1 MTRQLHEAR
10 EHGGDVGTATAHQV
24 GRHTLT
30 EALGHGGAGG
40 TPGVGKHTLV
50 ESLQRTMVQ
59 RQVVQRQTLPAAPA
73 TEAVTGN
80 RAVEVA
86 AEGVA
91 SGGAALPYLGQV
103 QAAFGSHDIGGIE
116 AHHGPEAVA
125 ANQALGAEA
134 YATGD
139 RVAFAS
145 SSPSMHTVAHE
156 AAHVVQQR
164 AGVQLK
170 GGVGAAG
177 DVHEQHADA
186 VADAVVAGRSAEAL
200 LSSCA
205 GGAQHTSGQA
215 AVQKKGAASGE
226 TDLFDG
232 ARAPDSK
239 QQGKIDHIL
248 NPTGAGGA
256 TSKKYKQAGFVAGMT
271 TAIDAWR
278 KASTTGFKALSGPN
292 SFTLDMPQARKTG
305 DAAQKV
311 VTDKYGA
318 YVKAASTGAGASDAA
333 KPGYKVSD
341 PAVLH
346 KQEDS
351 IDPLSSGDQIDMVQ
365 GLVSYAME
373 QPDGGKKVVKD
384 HNVDLTRSPDKDD
397 YNQFIA
403 DYAKAHFAE
412 LKKIQEDWPGEEHP
426 WDGTIYIQLR
436 REKNAKLAA
445 KESSGKAKFADAN
458 LRLGYWSTFQTL
470 IHEYL
475 HAAAHGNWRHIE
487 DSAPASQAHIMV
499 EGTCEYFTE
508 RAYKDVAPKIP
519 GDDALREQ
527 VEGKKYPYAPEVIPP
542 WSGYDSR
549 KDVAAIVKA
558 MGGNEQNL
566 RDAYFLGHVELIGL
580 GDWKNAMHGEGRH
593 FEVAVDDTPIATV
606 ADLTFVSAAEIQK
619 ANGWRSSH
627 NKLKKG
633 TITVPG
639 ISYHHAVAGD
649 TQSSIAKQHGVT
661 PAGLAKANPGVAD
674 WTKLT
679 SGQRLLIPAH

>member
-1 MTRQLHEAR
+1 MTRELR
-10 EHGGDVGTATAHQV
+10 GSGEHDGDAVGATAHQV

-30 EALGHGGAGG
+30 EALGRGSAGG
-40 TPGVGKHTLV
+40 TGGVGKHTLT

-59 RQVVQRQTLPAAPA
+59 RQTVQRRTSPAAHP
-73 TEAVTGN
+73 TESATGN

-91 SGGAALPYLGQV
+91 SGGASLPHLGQV
-103 QAAFGSHDIGGIE
+103 QAAFGRHGIGGIT
-116 AHHGPEAVA
+116 AHHGAEAAA
-125 ANQALGAEA
+125 ANQALGSEA

-139 RVAFAS
+139 RVAFAG
-145 SSPSMHTVAHE
+145 SSPSLHTVAHE

-186 VADAVVAGRSAEAL
+186 VADAVVTGKSAEGL
-200 LSSCA
+200 LDGYA
-205 GGAQHTSGQA
+205 GGVQNTSGA
-215 AVQKKGAASGE
+215 AVQAKGAASGDK
-226 TDLFDG
+226 DLFEG
-232 ARAPDSK
+232 AKAPDSK
-239 QQGKIDHIL
+239 QQAKIDGIL

-256 TSKKYKQAGFVAGMT
+256 TSKKYKQVGFVSDMT
-271 TAIDAWR
+271 TAIDGWR
-278 KASTTGFKALSGPN
+278 KASTTGFKALSGPD

-311 VTDKYGA
+311 VTDKYGP

-351 IDPLSSGDQIDMVQ
+351 IDPLSSGDQMDMVQ
-365 GLVSYAME
+365 GLVSYAMQ
-373 QPDGGKKVVKD
+373 QPDGGKKVVNT

-397 YNQFIA
+397 YNQFIV

-436 REKNAKLAA
+436 REKTAKLTA
-445 KESSGKAKFADAN
+445 KETSGKAKFADAN

-527 VEGKKYPYAPEVIPP
+527 VEGKKYPYTSEVIPP

-549 KDVAAIVKA
+549 KDVKAIVTA

-580 GDWKNAMHGEGRH
+580 GDWKKAMHGEGRH

-606 ADLTFVSAAEIQK
+606 ADLTFVSAAAIQK

-627 NKLKKG
+627 DKLKKG

-674 WTKLT
+674 WTKLA